1 MKKETIIQ
9 LLPYQAP
16 FLFVEELTYISEDR
30 SEGYY
35 TFKND
40 EYFYLG
46 HFKDNPL
53 TPGVILTEV
62 MAQIG
67 VVCLGI
73 YLLKKFP
80 GRWDNKKLLVESSNL
95 ELKDGVSSVILGFND
110 WASAWALDK
119 SNNPIYPIVPGGER
133 QREIA
138 YRFGINIVMYAL
150 TGNYKSDQVHYKSIL
165 NRLNNNR

>member
-1 MKKETIIQ
+1 MKKENIIQ

-16 FLFVEELTYISEDR
+16 FLFVEELTYISENR

-40 EYFYLG
+40 EYFYQG
-46 HFKDNPL
+46 HFKDKPI

-73 YLLKKFP
+73 YLLKNDFSQI
-80 GRWDNKKLLVESSNL
+80 KKPQ
-95 ELKDGVSSVILGFND
+95 I
-110 WASAWALDK
+110 
-119 SNNPIYPIVPGGER
+119 
-133 QREIA
+133 
-138 YRFGINIVMYAL
+138 AL
-150 TGNYKSDQVHYKSIL
+150 TSNQVDFFLPVKPKERVKVVSEKIYFRFNKLKCKVQLFNSKNELVCKGMISGML
-165 NRLNNNR
+165 KVMNNET

>member
-9 LLPYQAP
+9 LLPYQTP
-16 FLFVEELTYISEDR
+16 FLFVEELTYISENR

-40 EYFYLG
+40 EYFYKG
-46 HFKDNPL
+46 HFKDKPI

-73 YLLKKFP
+73 YLLKNDFSEI
-80 GRWDNKKLLVESSNL
+80 KKTQ
-95 ELKDGVSSVILGFND
+95 I
-110 WASAWALDK
+110 
-119 SNNPIYPIVPGGER
+119 
-133 QREIA
+133 
-138 YRFGINIVMYAL
+138 AL
-150 TGNYKSDQVHYKSIL
+150 TSNEVDFFLPVKPKERVKVVSEKIYFRFNKLKCKVQLFNPKNELVCKGMISGMLKVM
-165 NRLNNNR
+165 NNET

>member
-1 MKKETIIQ
+1 MKKENIIQ

-16 FLFVEELTYISEDR
+16 FLFVEELTYISENR

-40 EYFYLG
+40 EYFYKG
-46 HFKDNPL
+46 HFKDKPI

-73 YLLKKFP
+73 YLLKNDFSEI
-80 GRWDNKKLLVESSNL
+80 KKPQ
-95 ELKDGVSSVILGFND
+95 I
-110 WASAWALDK
+110 
-119 SNNPIYPIVPGGER
+119 
-133 QREIA
+133 
-138 YRFGINIVMYAL
+138 AL
-150 TGNYKSDQVHYKSIL
+150 TSNQVDFFLPVKPKERVKVVSEKIYFRFNKLKCKVQLFNSKNELVCKGMISGML
-165 NRLNNNR
+165 KVMNNET

>member
-1 MKKETIIQ
+1 MKKENIIQ

-16 FLFVEELTYISEDR
+16 FLFVEELTYISENR

-40 EYFYLG
+40 EYFYQG
-46 HFKDNPL
+46 HFKDKPI

-73 YLLKKFP
+73 YLLKNDFSEI
-80 GRWDNKKLLVESSNL
+80 KKPQ
-95 ELKDGVSSVILGFND
+95 I
-110 WASAWALDK
+110 
-119 SNNPIYPIVPGGER
+119 
-133 QREIA
+133 
-138 YRFGINIVMYAL
+138 AL
-150 TGNYKSDQVHYKSIL
+150 TSNQVDFFLPVKPKERVKVVSEKIYFRFNKLKCKVQLFNSKNELVCKGMISGML
-165 NRLNNNR
+165 KVMNNET